1 MTLLAVDRLSIT
13 FGTPA
18 NPLPI
23 VRDVSF
29 ELARGGTLGIV
40 GESGSGKSMTA
51 LSLIG
56 LLPDAARVG
65 GSILFDG
72 TELANAT
79 EATWLPLRGWR
90 IGFVFQEPM
99 TSLNPVHTIG
109 RQIAESLI
117 LHGLKNA
124 NAARAEAL
132 RLLDRVRLP
141 RAAERLDAYPHELS
155 GGQRQRVMIAIAIA
169 CNPALLIA
177 DEPTSAL
184 DVTVQRQI
192 VALLQELQTET
203 GMGLIVISH
212 DLGVIAD
219 LADRSIVLYGG
230 RIMEEGPT
238 RGLFATQGHPY
249 TRGLI
254 AARPGRHLGKGARL
268 PAIPGNV
275 PAAADF
281 APGCPFFG
289 RCSIGREDVCRD
301 VPPPPVAF
309 GQTVARCYFTG
320 GRT

>member
-1 MTLLAVDRLSIT
+1 MTLLSVDRLTIA
-13 FGTPA
+13 FGPA
-18 NPLPI
+18 AASVPI
-23 VRDVSF
+23 VREVSF
-29 ELARGGTLGIV
+29 DLAAGDTLGIV

-56 LLPDAARVG
+56 LLPETARVG
-65 GSILFDG
+65 GHIRFEGADMARASERDW
-72 TELANAT
+72 LA
-79 EATWLPLRGWR
+79 LRGRR

-109 RQIAESLI
+109 RQIAEGLR
-117 LHGLKNA
+117 LHGLKDA
-124 NAARAEAL
+124 AAARSEAL

-141 RAAERLDAYPHELS
+141 RAAERLDAFPHELS

-169 CNPALLIA
+169 CNPALVIA

-192 VALLQELQTET
+192 VALLKEVQAET

-219 LADRSIVLYGG
+219 LADRSLVLYGG
-230 RIMEEGPT
+230 RVMEEGPT
-238 RGLFATQGHPY
+238 LSLFRDAAHPY

-254 AARPGRHLGKGARL
+254 AARPGRHMEKGARL
-268 PAIPGNV
+268 PAIRGNV

-281 APGCPFFG
+281 APGCPFYG
-289 RCSIGREDVCRD
+289 RCDFGVDMCRD
-301 VPPPPVAF
+301 TLPPPVVRPSS
-309 GQTVARCYFTG
+309 VARCHFAGVTA
-320 GRT
+320 